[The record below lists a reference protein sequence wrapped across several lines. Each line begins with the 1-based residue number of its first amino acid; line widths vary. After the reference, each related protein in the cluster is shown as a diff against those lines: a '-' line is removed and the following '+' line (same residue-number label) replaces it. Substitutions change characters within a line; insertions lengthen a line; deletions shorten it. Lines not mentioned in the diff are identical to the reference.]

1 MRQQSKMPG
10 NPFAPAQLEHIR
22 MNRGIT
28 TVRIDLSGNR
38 ANWDAS
44 RDQPNQ
50 DQHRCNPNQDPS
62 RGYTPMGPC
71 RNRSRTSECFVS
83 NDL

>member
-1 MRQQSKMPG
+1 
-10 NPFAPAQLEHIR
+10 

-28 TVRIDLSGNR
+28 TVRIEVSGNC
-38 ANWDAS
+38 ANSDAS

-50 DQHRCNPNQDPS
+50 DQHRCNPNQAPS
-62 RGYTPMGPC
+62 RGYTPTGPC
-71 RNRSRTSECFVS
+71 RNRSRTSEYFVS